1 MIPASGLCTDCILLP
16 LNQVPRQGINKQLEC
31 VVMVS
36 WSFFTVG
43 NTYVHLNQLGL
54 EYLLKLLYLSSL
66 WKWQVLLL
74 LQYRF
79 ILEAYPEVS
88 CIVASVSGD

>member
-66 WKWQVLLL
+66 KMTSSAAVTVQI
-74 LQYRF
+74 YSRD
-79 ILEAYPEVS
+79 IS
-88 CIVASVSGD
+88 RG

>member
-16 LNQVPRQGINKQLEC
+16 LNQVPRQGINKHLEC

-43 NTYVHLNQLGL
+43 NTYVHFNQLGL
-54 EYLLKLLYLSSL
+54 EYLPKFIILFELS
-66 WKWQVLLL
+66 
-74 LQYRF
+74 
-79 ILEAYPEVS
+79 
-88 CIVASVSGD
+88 